1 MPKMTVAQKREFLV
15 EMCNCRE
22 YLKTDIELNKAVL
35 KKHLKFLPQ
44 QKLYKFRA
52 CIEREFR
59 MLEENCIWMSLASS
73 FPDPFDHTINIDLVK
88 NRREVKEWLGKNGSS
103 LCFEVVKRLFE
114 EKGLAIP
121 YTFSDF
127 EDYMKTCL
135 DENGI
140 PIKDRERAF
149 LAAHATPDELSQMD
163 SIIQQLVRARKRF
176 AGIEEQMTSIIY
188 NGVDMATYSEK
199 QMQNLRGN
207 KISMIFQNP
216 LTSLNPVFTV
226 GEQLALVLR
235 KHQHMKNKE
244 AFEEA
249 GKLMEMV
256 GIRADRIKDFPHQF
270 SGGMRQ
276 RIGIAAALACN
287 PELLIADE
295 PTTALDVTIQAQIL
309 ELIKE
314 LEKKFDT
321 SLLMITHN
329 LGIISELCRNVAVMY
344 AGAIIEYGSVKEVFK
359 KPLHPYTKGL
369 LGAIPTLDDDKERL
383 MAIRGAVA
391 DPYHLPRG
399 CSFYPRCD
407 KCRAECEGQY
417 PPLTK
422 ITDNHYVACWC
433 HKEG

>member
-1 MPKMTVAQKREFLV
+1 MTEH
-15 EMCNCRE
+15 
-22 YLKTDIELNKAVL
+22 
-35 KKHLKFLPQ
+35 KKISP
-44 QKLYKFRA
+44 
-52 CIEREFR
+52 IV
-59 MLEENCIWMSLASS
+59 SASS
-73 FPDPFDHTINIDLVK
+73 GQNDVLLDIRDLTVEFWTELGIKQAINHLNLTIRRGEALGLVG
-88 NRREVKEWLGKNGSS
+88 EAGAGKTTTA
-103 LCFEVVKRLFE
+103 
-114 EKGLAIP
+114 LAILRLLQP
-121 YTFSDF
+121 KVGRVIS
-127 EDYMKTCL
+127 
-135 DENGI
+135 G
-140 PIKDRERAF
+140 
-149 LAAHATPDELSQMD
+149 
-163 SIIQQLVRARKRF
+163 
-176 AGIEEQMTSIIY
+176 SIIY

-256 GIRADRIKDFPHQF
+256 GSRADRVKDFPHQF
-270 SGGMRQ
+270 SGGIRQ
-276 RIGIAAALACN
+276 RIGLAAALACN

-369 LGAIPTLDDDKERL
+369 LGAIPTQDDDKESQ

-391 DPYHLPRG
+391 DP
-399 CSFYPRCD
+399 
-407 KCRAECEGQY
+407 
-417 PPLTK
+417 
-422 ITDNHYVACWC
+422 NHQPS
-433 HKEG
+433 

>member
-1 MPKMTVAQKREFLV
+1 MAENKIILPDVGTQDDVLLDIQDLTVEFWTELGVKQAINHLNLTIRKGEALGLV
-15 EMCNCRE
+15 GEAGAG
-22 YLKTDIELNKAVL
+22 KTTTA
-35 KKHLKFLPQ
+35 
-44 QKLYKFRA
+44 
-52 CIEREFR
+52 
-59 MLEENCIWMSLASS
+59 
-73 FPDPFDHTINIDLVK
+73 
-88 NRREVKEWLGKNGSS
+88 
-103 LCFEVVKRLFE
+103 
-114 EKGLAIP
+114 LAI
-121 YTFSDF
+121 
-127 EDYMKTCL
+127 L
-135 DENGI
+135 
-140 PIKDRERAF
+140 RL
-149 LAAHATPDELSQMD
+149 LAPKVSK
-163 SIIQQLVRARKRF
+163 IISGK
-176 AGIEEQMTSIIY
+176 IIY
-188 NGVDMATYSEK
+188 KGVDMSTYSEK
-199 QMQNLRGN
+199 QMQSLRGN

-235 KHQHMKNKE
+235 KHQNMRNKE
-244 AFEEA
+244 AFQEA

-256 GIRADRIKDFPHQF
+256 GIRADRIKDYPHQF

-314 LEKKFDT
+314 LEQKYDT

-359 KPLHPYTKGL
+359 EPLHPYTKGL
-369 LGAIPTLDDDKERL
+369 LGAIPTLDDDKDRL
-383 MAIRGAVA
+383 TAIPGAVA
-391 DPYHLPRG
+391 DPYRLPKG
-399 CSFYPRCD
+399 CSFCPRCSV
-407 KCRAECEGQY
+407 CQGECETQY

-422 ITDNHYVACWC
+422 VTDNHYVTCWC